1 MIAMCRIQPILPILL
16 GSLLLAVGTASGE
29 SVITVDKTRQKQDAS
44 FRQSLPD
51 SEKNDA
57 QTQIEQAA
65 DHFDAFAL
73 QMPKVINAKLDAF
86 MKHGFHAILMDD
98 AETKSAEEKMIGS
111 LVKGLQAMGD
121 SLSED
126 LSRPRSARSQEE
138 HPVKKQPKSQ

>member
-1 MIAMCRIQPILPILL
+1 LIAMCRIQPILLA
-16 GSLLLAVGTASGE
+16 SLLLAVGTASGE
-29 SVITVDKTRQKQDAS
+29 PVITVDKTRQKQDAG

-51 SEKNDA
+51 PEKNDA

-65 DHFDAFAL
+65 DHFDTFAL

-86 MKHGFHAILMDD
+86 MKHGFRAILMDD
-98 AETKSAEEKMIGS
+98 TETKPAEEKMIGS

-126 LSRPRSARSQEE
+126 LSRPSARSQEE
-138 HPVKKQPKSQ
+138 HPVKKQPKNQ